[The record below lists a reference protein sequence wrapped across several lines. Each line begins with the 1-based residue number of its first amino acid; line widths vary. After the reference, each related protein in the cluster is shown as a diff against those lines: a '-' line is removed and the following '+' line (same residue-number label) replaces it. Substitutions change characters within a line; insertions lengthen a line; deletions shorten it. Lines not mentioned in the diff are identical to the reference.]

1 MDTFKEIVAWRLL
14 EVCIYFAR
22 HHKIQGNLFQVTTI
36 CPTHFS
42 QDSIAKSICLDKKD
56 NLNAGHGSTIVGI
69 LRNLK
74 LVELVTIKFTDKINF
89 TFIAVALGGMYN
101 VKQLV
106 GITKLVCP
114 SPSPCLKHLH
124 THTCLE
130 LVLFLTRTHASS
142 TLTHTSVNKLN
153 IQLLVLLS
161 PYKPDTCTSC

>member
-106 GITKLVCP
+106 GITKLVWP

-124 THTCLE
+124 TQTY
-130 LVLFLTRTHASS
+130 
-142 TLTHTSVNKLN
+142 THTDVHTHSGRVMPPGCCVEW
-153 IQLLVLLS
+153 I
-161 PYKPDTCTSC
+161 